1 MKKAIF
7 LSFVLFLFPCV
18 CLALT
23 VDDNGYAW
31 IAASREEKSGVSR
44 QLSEANGK
52 DSAYWVEMLD
62 AFYGVNNWQIRSLK
76 IKKVADQISPLEQSA
91 GKSGE

>member
-1 MKKAIF
+1 M
-7 LSFVLFLFPCV
+7 SFVLFLFPCV